1 MEKELNEAV
10 KNFLMKRSVANE
22 AVFAMDSWEKQMI
35 ANMVAQ
41 EWERYTV
48 IDMDQRGIVKKF
60 NFDMYDE
67 ADGLGFECLQS
78 GRRFE
83 LDHENG
89 DDIEVS
95 Q

>member
-1 MEKELNEAV
+1 MKKELNEAV
-10 KNFLMKRSVANE
+10 ENFLKKRSVVNE

-48 IDMDQRGIVKKF
+48 IDMEQRGIVKKF

-67 ADGLGFECLQS
+67 ADGLGFECLSS
-78 GRRFE
+78 GRVFE
-83 LDHENG
+83 LDPENG
-89 DDIEVS
+89 DDVEVA